1 MILFGEGYFFFVLVI
16 ACLPAVV
23 LGLTERSIKWYGLA
37 ASVFIVCLALGT
49 WQGMLRLAG
58 YCLFEYILIK
68 CWTLYC
74 ARKPHDG
81 KAYAVVLLLSLT
93 PLIVW
98 KVSSAA
104 GTTLF
109 ACIGLSYMTFKC
121 AQMVI
126 ETYDG
131 LIENVSPSDFVYLLI
146 FFPCISSGPIDR
158 SRRFLSD
165 LAPIPRAEYI
175 DLLGDGIYR
184 IIKGLLYK
192 FAFASAFYQG
202 MIWLG
207 AGTSIRERLICM
219 YMYGLYLFF
228 DFAGYSLMAVG
239 ASYIFGIRT
248 PDNFNKPFASTDIK
262 DFWDRWHM
270 TLSYW
275 FRDYLFSRFM
285 MRSIRGKWFKNKLTG
300 ASIGFMLDMLVMGLW
315 HGLELHFIAYGLYH
329 GLLLAG
335 TEIYQ
340 KKSGFHK
347 KHKKDG
353 WYIAAGR
360 IVTIQLVFIGFYIFS
375 GRF

>member
-1 MILFGEGYFFFVLVI
+1 MILFGEGYFFFVLII

-146 FFPCISSGPIDR
+146 FFPCI
-158 SRRFLSD
+158 
-165 LAPIPRAEYI
+165 
-175 DLLGDGIYR
+175 
-184 IIKGLLYK
+184 
-192 FAFASAFYQG
+192 
-202 MIWLG
+202 
-207 AGTSIRERLICM
+207 
-219 YMYGLYLFF
+219 
-228 DFAGYSLMAVG
+228 
-239 ASYIFGIRT
+239 
-248 PDNFNKPFASTDIK
+248 
-262 DFWDRWHM
+262 
-270 TLSYW
+270 
-275 FRDYLFSRFM
+275 
-285 MRSIRGKWFKNKLTG
+285 
-300 ASIGFMLDMLVMGLW
+300 
-315 HGLELHFIAYGLYH
+315 
-329 GLLLAG
+329 
-335 TEIYQ
+335 
-340 KKSGFHK
+340 
-347 KHKKDG
+347 
-353 WYIAAGR
+353 
-360 IVTIQLVFIGFYIFS
+360 
-375 GRF
+375 

>member
-1 MILFGEGYFFFVLVI
+1 MGLVI
-16 ACLPAVV
+16 
-23 LGLTERSIKWYGLA
+23 RY
-37 ASVFIVCLALGT
+37 
-49 WQGMLRLAG
+49 
-58 YCLFEYILIK
+58 
-68 CWTLYC
+68 
-74 ARKPHDG
+74 
-81 KAYAVVLLLSLT
+81 
-93 PLIVW
+93 
-98 KVSSAA
+98 VS
-104 GTTLF
+104 
-109 ACIGLSYMTFKC
+109 
-121 AQMVI
+121 
-126 ETYDG
+126 
-131 LIENVSPSDFVYLLI
+131 
-146 FFPCISSGPIDR
+146 
-158 SRRFLSD
+158 
-165 LAPIPRAEYI
+165 
-175 DLLGDGIYR
+175 
-184 IIKGLLYK
+184 
-192 FAFASAFYQG
+192 
-202 MIWLG
+202 
-207 AGTSIRERLICM
+207 
-219 YMYGLYLFF
+219 
-228 DFAGYSLMAVG
+228 
-239 ASYIFGIRT
+239 
-248 PDNFNKPFASTDIK
+248 NKPFVSTDIK